1 VTGLLLPPDDD
12 GRLDGR
18 RYRYRPAAARPT
30 GSWPGDRRLAVYVA
44 LGVED
49 YRLGEGESED
59 LLPDV
64 PHPDRVNT
72 AWRDYGNR
80 VGAFRVL
87 DGLGDCGIPPT
98 LLLNTVLYE
107 SAPHVPAAARAAGA
121 EMVAHGHSNSDSLAA
136 LGPGQELRYLQE
148 VGARIAAA
156 EGSAPGGWSSPWLTH
171 TAETPDLLAAAGYR
185 YLLDLRPDDQPVWLE
200 TAPQPLL
207 AIPYALELYDS
218 TTMIG
223 RQVSPRDFADMI
235 VDEFDELRETADEQP
250 VVMSVVLHSFISGT
264 PFRFRAVRRAL
275 DHMAGFAGDVWFT
288 TPADIHRAFSEFAPP
303 TRAGW
308 AAPPR

>member
-12 GRLDGR
+12 GRTDGR

-30 GSWPGDRRLAVYVA
+30 GSWPGGRQLAVYVA

-49 YRLGEGESED
+49 YRLGDGESED
-59 LLPDV
+59 LLPEV

-87 DGLGDCGIPPT
+87 DGLAECGIPPT

-107 SAPHVPAAARAAGA
+107 SAPDVPAAARAAGA

-136 LGPGQELRYLQE
+136 LAPGQELPYLRE
-148 VGARIAAA
+148 VADRIAAA
-156 EGSAPGGWSSPWLTH
+156 EGTPPGGWSSPWLTH

-185 YLLDLRPDDQPVWLE
+185 YLLDLRPDDQPVWMQ
-200 TAPQPLL
+200 TASTPLL
-207 AIPYALELYDS
+207 AIPYALELNDS

-235 VDEFDELRETADEQP
+235 VDEFDELRETAGEQP
-250 VVMSVVLHSFISGT
+250 VVMSVVLHSFISGM

-275 DHMAGFAGDVWFT
+275 EHLAGFAGDVWFT
-288 TPADIHRAFSEFAPP
+288 TPAGIDRAFRELAPP
-303 TRAGW
+303 PT
-308 AAPPR
+308 PR